1 MALAP
6 TLLVKE
12 ITNTELWKVSRKD
25 LEKIRAEIQAFLKK
39 NKSSKDEKI
48 IFQIELVSSFVK
60 ELRLELKKTKAAR
73 LLIQLDNI
81 PYSEFEDLEVVLEK
95 IKRTSKSVF
104 TTEAQIERLEK
115 HNLELL
121 DFLSEPDDD
130 TIFARKIKSGFS
142 FVFDE

>member
-81 PYSEFEDLEVVLEK
+81 PYSEY
-95 IKRTSKSVF
+95 
-104 TTEAQIERLEK
+104 
-115 HNLELL
+115 
-121 DFLSEPDDD
+121 
-130 TIFARKIKSGFS
+130 
-142 FVFDE
+142 

>member
-12 ITNTELWKVSRKD
+12 ITDTELWKVSRKD
-25 LEKIRAEIQAFLKK
+25 LEKIGAEIQAFLKK

-104 TTEAQIERLEK
+104 TTEPQIERLEK
-115 HNLELL
+115 HNLEIL